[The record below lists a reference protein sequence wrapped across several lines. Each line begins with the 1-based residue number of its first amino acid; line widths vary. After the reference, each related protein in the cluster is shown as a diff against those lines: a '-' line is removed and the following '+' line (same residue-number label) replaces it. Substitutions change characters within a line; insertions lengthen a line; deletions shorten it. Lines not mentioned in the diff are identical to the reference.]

1 MFLFRNN
8 KTVYS
13 VLGVLFLLGGCANA
27 PFPELDG
34 DESTVEGE
42 KTVLKE
48 SKSLASD
55 QKNAAYEG
63 DEIPD
68 EDKVEAAK
76 TKPVKKADASFDDD
90 EKVLEQTEKD
100 FPELFGDK
108 DSEKKYSAAE
118 EKEVLPSVSYRM
130 ETFYFDNGSAVLSG
144 KYNAQIRN
152 IAKLAKQKKAMVN
165 VYGYASSRT
174 RNTDAVSHK
183 LANFNISMKRAESV
197 ALALRRAGVPAK
209 QIQVEALS
217 DTVPA
222 YQEVM
227 PEGERLN
234 RRAEVY
240 ISY

>member
-8 KTVYS
+8 KIVYS

-27 PFPELDG
+27 PFPELVDG

-63 DEIPD
+63 DEIPA

-76 TKPVKKADASFDDD
+76 TKPVKKADSSFDDD
-90 EKVLEQTEKD
+90 EEVLDRTQKD
-100 FPELFGDK
+100 FPELFGNK
-108 DSEKKYSAAE
+108 DSEKKYSSAE
-118 EKEVLPSVSYRM
+118 EETVPSVSYRM
-130 ETFYFDNGSAVLSG
+130 ETFYFDNGSSVLSG
-144 KYNAQIRN
+144 KYNTQIRN
-152 IAKLAKQKKAMVN
+152 IAKLAKQKNAIVN
-165 VYGYASSRT
+165 IYGYASSRT

-183 LANFNISMKRAESV
+183 LANFNISLQRAESV
-197 ALALRRAGVPAK
+197 AQALRRAGVPAK

-217 DTVPA
+217 DTAPA